1 MYRVS
6 GLDLIC
12 AEWLVVLEDT
22 ARVDEAHA
30 ACWDIFIVFAAELVL
45 EIQDGGSLW
54 KGELVGA
61 FCGGGLDFEADGAC
75 LAGRW

>member
-6 GLDLIC
+6 GLDLVC

-22 ARVDEAHA
+22 AGVNEAHA
-30 ACWDIFIVFAAELVL
+30 ACWDVFVVFAAKLVL
-45 EIQDGGSLW
+45 EVEDGGGLW
-54 KGELVGA
+54 ESELVGA
-61 FCGGGLDFEADGAC
+61 FGGGGLDFEADGAC

>member
-6 GLDLIC
+6 GLDLVC

-22 ARVDEAHA
+22 AGIDEAHA
-30 ACWDIFIVFAAELVL
+30 ACWDVLVVFAAELVL
-45 EIQDGGSLW
+45 EVEDGSGLW
-54 KGELVGA
+54 EGELVGA
-61 FCGGGLDFEADGAC
+61 FGGGGLDFEADTGC

>member
-6 GLDLIC
+6 GLDLVC
-12 AEWLVVLEDT
+12 TEWLVVLEDT
-22 ARVDEAHA
+22 ARVNEAHA
-30 ACWDIFIVFAAELVL
+30 ACWYVFIVFTTELVL
-45 EIQDGGSLW
+45 EVEDSGGIW

-61 FCGGGLDFEADGAC
+61 FGGGGLDFEADGAC